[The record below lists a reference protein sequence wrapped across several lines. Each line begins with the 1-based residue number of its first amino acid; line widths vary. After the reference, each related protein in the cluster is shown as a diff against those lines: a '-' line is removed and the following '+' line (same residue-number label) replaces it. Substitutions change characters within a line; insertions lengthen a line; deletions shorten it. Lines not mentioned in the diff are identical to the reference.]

1 MLCSS
6 VSIVNFEHVIA
17 GWVRCILSIQK
28 IRQVMSSRSRRRKR
42 RTTKMFG
49 SYAVQP
55 NAIMLKHHI
64 LLYFISLIVPCEN
77 YKKQLPVETK
87 SKEWIAVALSQVRDV
102 RFKRVF

>member
-1 MLCSS
+1 M
-6 VSIVNFEHVIA
+6 N
-17 GWVRCILSIQK
+17 
-28 IRQVMSSRSRRRKR
+28 SRSRRRKR

-77 YKKQLPVETK
+77 YKK
-87 SKEWIAVALSQVRDV
+87 
-102 RFKRVF
+102 